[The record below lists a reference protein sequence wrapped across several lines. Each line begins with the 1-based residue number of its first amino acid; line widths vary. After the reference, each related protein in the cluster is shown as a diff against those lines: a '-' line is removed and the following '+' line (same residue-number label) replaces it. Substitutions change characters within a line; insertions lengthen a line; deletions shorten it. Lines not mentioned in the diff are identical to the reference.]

1 MIEIKIPP
9 GVAGF
14 VEDKDLGKSL
24 RTEKII
30 PALLN
35 GETVVLDFSDVKY
48 ATQSF
53 IHALVGEALKRF
65 GQDALDRIEF
75 RQCSQQLKSVIELVV
90 AYSFTSFLESPSV
103 RIDQAPSGVPVSGPD
118 RSEVL

>member
-1 MIEIKIPP
+1 MIEIRIPP

-30 PALLN
+30 PALSR

-53 IHALVGEALKRF
+53 IHALVGEPLKRF

-75 RQCSQQLKSVIELVV
+75 RKCSQQLKSVIELVV
-90 AYSFTSFLESPSV
+90 AYSFTSFIDRTSPK
-103 RIDQAPSGVPVSGPD
+103 IEQPSP
-118 RSEVL
+118 

>member
-1 MIEIKIPP
+1 MIEIRIPP
-9 GVAGF
+9 GVGGF

-53 IHALVGEALKRF
+53 IHALLGEPLKRF
-65 GQDALDRIEF
+65 GEEVLDRIEF
-75 RQCSQQLKSVIELVV
+75 RSCSQQLKSVIKLVV
-90 AYSFTSFLESPSV
+90 DYSFASFTKRRLQE
-103 RIDQAPSGVPVSGPD
+103 
-118 RSEVL
+118 LTH